1 MLGKWSYVAVDLGG
15 GRMTE
20 GLRDSHR
27 TDQVPEGPCSVE
39 VSPRRWGRV
48 SPKVQGRMGGPG
60 LREVHHPLSDIYC
73 FKRYYTTEHLKGQF
87 RRFEVECHEQ

>member
-48 SPKVQGRMGGPG
+48 SPKVG
-60 LREVHHPLSDIYC
+60 LAYERC
-73 FKRYYTTEHLKGQF
+73 TTRCLTFTAFNATTVDRG
-87 RRFEVECHEQ
+87 